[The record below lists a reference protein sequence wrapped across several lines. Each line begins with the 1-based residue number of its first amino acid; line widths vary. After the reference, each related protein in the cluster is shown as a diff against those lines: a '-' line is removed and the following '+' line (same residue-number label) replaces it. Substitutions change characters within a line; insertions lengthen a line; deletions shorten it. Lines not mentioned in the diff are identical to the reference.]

1 MAEQHYSGFNMLIQK
16 MAEAPRKIFGLPVP
30 VIEEGAEAC
39 LTLFDPTAVSVCNVE
54 LSRSK
59 SKNNAFNGATLKG
72 KVNSISLN
80 RIWDE
85 LFMDYR
91 KIIDNVSVL
100 KREILSTKLI
110 DVILLSKNDDKMPS
124 QLANTILQQWQQDTL
139 ITESGLTALLEAAVL
154 LDPTKTVEALTAL
167 ELADIA
173 GQIKEATVKT

>member
-1 MAEQHYSGFNMLIQK
+1 
-16 MAEAPRKIFGLPVP
+16 
-30 VIEEGAEAC
+30 
-39 LTLFDPTAVSVCNVE
+39 
-54 LSRSK
+54 
-59 SKNNAFNGATLKG
+59 
-72 KVNSISLN
+72 
-80 RIWDE
+80 
-85 LFMDYR
+85 MDYR

-110 DVILLSKNDDKMPS
+110 DVILLSKNDDKMPR
-124 QLANTILQQWQQDTL
+124 QIANHIMKQWQQDTL

>member
-1 MAEQHYSGFNMLIQK
+1 
-16 MAEAPRKIFGLPVP
+16 
-30 VIEEGAEAC
+30 
-39 LTLFDPTAVSVCNVE
+39 
-54 LSRSK
+54 
-59 SKNNAFNGATLKG
+59 
-72 KVNSISLN
+72 
-80 RIWDE
+80 
-85 LFMDYR
+85 MDYR

-100 KREILSTKLI
+100 KREVLSTKLI

-139 ITESGLTALLEAAVL
+139 ITESGLTALLEVAVL

>member
-1 MAEQHYSGFNMLIQK
+1 
-16 MAEAPRKIFGLPVP
+16 
-30 VIEEGAEAC
+30 
-39 LTLFDPTAVSVCNVE
+39 
-54 LSRSK
+54 
-59 SKNNAFNGATLKG
+59 
-72 KVNSISLN
+72 
-80 RIWDE
+80 
-85 LFMDYR
+85 MDYR

-100 KREILSTKLI
+100 KREVLSTKLS

>member
-1 MAEQHYSGFNMLIQK
+1 
-16 MAEAPRKIFGLPVP
+16 
-30 VIEEGAEAC
+30 
-39 LTLFDPTAVSVCNVE
+39 
-54 LSRSK
+54 
-59 SKNNAFNGATLKG
+59 
-72 KVNSISLN
+72 
-80 RIWDE
+80 
-85 LFMDYR
+85 MDYR

-100 KREILSTKLI
+100 KREVLSTKLI

-154 LDPTKTVEALTAL
+154 LEPVKTVEALTAL

>member
-1 MAEQHYSGFNMLIQK
+1 
-16 MAEAPRKIFGLPVP
+16 
-30 VIEEGAEAC
+30 
-39 LTLFDPTAVSVCNVE
+39 
-54 LSRSK
+54 
-59 SKNNAFNGATLKG
+59 
-72 KVNSISLN
+72 
-80 RIWDE
+80 
-85 LFMDYR
+85 MDYR

>member
-1 MAEQHYSGFNMLIQK
+1 
-16 MAEAPRKIFGLPVP
+16 
-30 VIEEGAEAC
+30 
-39 LTLFDPTAVSVCNVE
+39 
-54 LSRSK
+54 
-59 SKNNAFNGATLKG
+59 
-72 KVNSISLN
+72 
-80 RIWDE
+80 
-85 LFMDYR
+85 MDYH

-100 KREILSTKLI
+100 KREVLSTKLI

>member
-1 MAEQHYSGFNMLIQK
+1 
-16 MAEAPRKIFGLPVP
+16 
-30 VIEEGAEAC
+30 
-39 LTLFDPTAVSVCNVE
+39 
-54 LSRSK
+54 
-59 SKNNAFNGATLKG
+59 
-72 KVNSISLN
+72 
-80 RIWDE
+80 
-85 LFMDYR
+85 MDYR

-100 KREILSTKLI
+100 KREGLSTKLI

-154 LDPTKTVEALTAL
+154 LDPTKTVDALTAL

>member
-1 MAEQHYSGFNMLIQK
+1 
-16 MAEAPRKIFGLPVP
+16 
-30 VIEEGAEAC
+30 
-39 LTLFDPTAVSVCNVE
+39 
-54 LSRSK
+54 
-59 SKNNAFNGATLKG
+59 
-72 KVNSISLN
+72 
-80 RIWDE
+80 
-85 LFMDYR
+85 MDYR

-100 KREILSTKLI
+100 KREVLSTKLI

-154 LDPTKTVEALTAL
+154 LDPAKTVEALTAL

>member
-1 MAEQHYSGFNMLIQK
+1 
-16 MAEAPRKIFGLPVP
+16 
-30 VIEEGAEAC
+30 
-39 LTLFDPTAVSVCNVE
+39 
-54 LSRSK
+54 
-59 SKNNAFNGATLKG
+59 
-72 KVNSISLN
+72 
-80 RIWDE
+80 
-85 LFMDYR
+85 MDYR

-100 KREILSTKLI
+100 KREVLSTKLI

-139 ITESGLTALLEAAVL
+139 LTESGLTALLEAAVL

>member
-1 MAEQHYSGFNMLIQK
+1 
-16 MAEAPRKIFGLPVP
+16 
-30 VIEEGAEAC
+30 
-39 LTLFDPTAVSVCNVE
+39 
-54 LSRSK
+54 
-59 SKNNAFNGATLKG
+59 
-72 KVNSISLN
+72 
-80 RIWDE
+80 
-85 LFMDYR
+85 MDYR

-100 KREILSTKLI
+100 KREVLSTKLI

>member
-1 MAEQHYSGFNMLIQK
+1 
-16 MAEAPRKIFGLPVP
+16 
-30 VIEEGAEAC
+30 
-39 LTLFDPTAVSVCNVE
+39 
-54 LSRSK
+54 
-59 SKNNAFNGATLKG
+59 
-72 KVNSISLN
+72 
-80 RIWDE
+80 
-85 LFMDYR
+85 MDYR

-100 KREILSTKLI
+100 KREVLSTKLI
-110 DVILLSKNDDKMPS
+110 DVILLSKNDDEMPS